1 MSQAQSQVQIKTN
14 AAAPSIALP
23 WLPASRATRFFL
35 AVLFGSALL
44 AISAHISFP
53 LFFTPVPFTLQP
65 MAVLLLGLL
74 LDPAVA
80 FATLF
85 AYLLEGASGLP
96 VFAPAATVSAFHL
109 MGPTG
114 GYLLSYPF
122 AAALVSKLYRTRRPA
137 SFTFA
142 ALCAAAG
149 SVVYF
154 TCGASWL
161 SVITHQPASTAL
173 KLAVWPFLAGDALK
187 VLLAAAIVTGLSR
200 WRSRLNSESAPDRA

>member
-1 MSQAQSQVQIKTN
+1 MQMSQPQTAVS
-14 AAAPSIALP
+14 SISFP
-23 WLPASRATRFFL
+23 WLPASRATRSVL
-35 AVLFGSALL
+35 AVVAGSLLL
-44 AISAHISFP
+44 AVSAHISFP

-74 LDPAVA
+74 LDPILA

-85 AYLLEGASGLP
+85 AYLIEGASGLP
-96 VFAPAATVSAFHL
+96 VFAPTASVSFLHL
-109 MGPTG
+109 MGPSG

-122 AAALVSKLYRTRRPA
+122 AVALVSKLYRTRRPA

-161 SVITHQPASTAL
+161 AIILHQPASIAL

-187 VLLAAAIVTGLSR
+187 VVLAAAIVTGISR
-200 WRSRLNSESAPDRA
+200 YRSRQSSEAALDSAQN

>member
-1 MSQAQSQVQIKTN
+1 MSQPQTAVS
-14 AAAPSIALP
+14 SISFP
-23 WLPASRATRFFL
+23 WLPASRATRSVL
-35 AVLFGSALL
+35 AVLAGSALL
-44 AISAHISFP
+44 AISAHISVP
-53 LFFTPVPFTLQP
+53 LFLTPVPFTLQP

-74 LDPAVA
+74 LDPTLA

-85 AYLLEGASGLP
+85 AYLVEGASGLP
-96 VFAPAATVSAFHL
+96 VFAPTASVSFLHL
-109 MGPTG
+109 MGPSG

-122 AAALVSKLYRTRRPA
+122 AAALVSKLYRMRQTA
-137 SFTFA
+137 SFAFA

-161 SVITHQPASTAL
+161 AVILHQPASVAL

-200 WRSRLNSESAPDRA
+200 YRSRPNSEAALDSVES

>member
-1 MSQAQSQVQIKTN
+1 MAQPQAQ
-14 AAAPSIALP
+14 PSPAVPPISLP

-35 AVLFGSALL
+35 AVIGGSLLL
-44 AISAHISFP
+44 AIAAHISFP

-65 MAVLLLGLL
+65 FAVLLLGLL

-85 AYLLEGASGLP
+85 AYLVEGASGLP
-96 VFAPAATVSAFHL
+96 VFAPTASLSFLHL
-109 MGPTG
+109 MGPSG

-122 AAALVSKLYRTRRPA
+122 AAALVSKLYRSRRPA

-161 SVITHQPASTAL
+161 AIVMHQPATIAL

-187 VLLAAAIVTGLSR
+187 VVLAAAIVTGFTR
-200 WRSRLNSESAPDRA
+200 WRSRQNTPSEPAL

>member
-1 MSQAQSQVQIKTN
+1 MSQTKT
-14 AAAPSIALP
+14 AAVAPISLP

-35 AVLFGSALL
+35 AVIGGSLLL
-44 AISAHISFP
+44 AVAAHISFP

-65 MAVLLLGLL
+65 TAVLLLGLL
-74 LDPAVA
+74 FEPAVA

-85 AYLLEGASGLP
+85 AYLVEGASGLP
-96 VFAPAATVSAFHL
+96 VFAPTSTVSFLHL
-109 MGPTG
+109 MGPSG

-122 AAALVSKLYRTRRPA
+122 AAALVSRLYRTRRPA

-161 SVITHQPASTAL
+161 AITLHQPASIAL
-173 KLAVWPFLAGDALK
+173 KLAVYPFLAGDALK
-187 VLLAAAIVTGLSR
+187 VILAAAIVTSLTR
-200 WRSRLNSESAPDRA
+200 WRRHQSEAA

>member
-1 MSQAQSQVQIKTN
+1 MSQTHTAVSQS
-14 AAAPSIALP
+14 APS
-23 WLPASRATRFFL
+23 WLPASRATRTVL
-35 AVLFGSALL
+35 AIFAGSLLL
-44 AISAHISFP
+44 AISAHISVP

-80 FATLF
+80 FATLV
-85 AYLLEGASGLP
+85 AYLMEGASGLP
-96 VFAPAATVSAFHL
+96 VFTPQGPVGILHL
-109 MGPTG
+109 MGPDG
-114 GYLLSYPF
+114 GFLLAYPF
-122 AAALVSKLYRTRRPA
+122 AAALVSKLYRSLPSA

-142 ALCAAAG
+142 ALSAVAG

-161 SVITHQPASTAL
+161 AVIAHQPMSVAL

-187 VLLAAAIVTGLSR
+187 VILAAAIVTGLAR
-200 WRSRLNSESAPDRA
+200 FRNRLGTESAR